1 MTIKEMLQLV
11 IDRNASDLH
20 LVTGYPPMIRVDG
33 SLVPVPESKVLV
45 HDTITELLGGV
56 MNAVQL
62 ERLTVNKEIDFSIS
76 FSEAARFRVNA
87 YTQRG
92 TWAASFRGIPITIPT
107 IDSLGLPQ
115 IIHSFTGLR
124 QGFVLVTGPTGHG
137 KSTTLAAILDEINA
151 NRAAHIVSIEDPIEF
166 VFPPRRSV
174 VSQREMGNDSHS
186 WNVALKSVLREDP
199 DVVLIG
205 EMRDYETIAAALTI
219 AETGHLVFATL
230 HTNSAAQTVD
240 RIVDVFPN
248 EQQTQVKLQL
258 SNVLEAVFSQRLI
271 PGANGG
277 RVVAYETMI
286 STTAIMT
293 AIREGKTHQIDSI
306 IQTSSEDSMNL
317 IETSLAILIQDGKI
331 TPEMAQNYA
340 IRPEE
345 LSRLLHR
352 GVTRK

>member
-1 MTIKEMLQLV
+1 MLGIKELLQLV
-11 IDRNASDLH
+11 IERSASDLH
-20 LVTGYPPMIRVDG
+20 LIVGYPPMLRIDG
-33 SLVPVPESKVLV
+33 ELVPIAESGTLS
-45 HDTITELLGGV
+45 HEQIQQLLHGV
-56 MNAVQL
+56 MNADQL
-62 ERLTVNKEIDFSIS
+62 ERMGVNREIDFSVPY
-76 FSEAARFRVNA
+76 SERARFRVNA

-92 TWAASFRGIPITIPT
+92 SWAASFRGIPLEIPT
-107 IDSLGLPQ
+107 VDSLGLPP
-115 IIHSFTGLR
+115 IIHSFAGLR

-137 KSTTLAAILDEINA
+137 KSTTLASILDEINT
-151 NRAAHIVSIEDPIEF
+151 NRASHIVTIEDPIEF
-166 VFPPRRSV
+166 VFPKRRSL

-199 DVVLIG
+199 DVVLVG

-230 HTNSAAQTVD
+230 HTNSAAQTID

-258 SNVLEAVFSQRLI
+258 SNVLGAVFSQRLI
-271 PGANGG
+271 PALNGG
-277 RVVAYETMI
+277 RVVAYETML

-306 IQTSSEDSMNL
+306 IQTSSESGNVL
-317 IETSLAILIQDGKI
+317 LETSLAALISEGKV
-331 TPEMAQNYA
+331 TVDVARNYA

-345 LSRLLHR
+345 LNRILHR
-352 GVTRK
+352 IVG